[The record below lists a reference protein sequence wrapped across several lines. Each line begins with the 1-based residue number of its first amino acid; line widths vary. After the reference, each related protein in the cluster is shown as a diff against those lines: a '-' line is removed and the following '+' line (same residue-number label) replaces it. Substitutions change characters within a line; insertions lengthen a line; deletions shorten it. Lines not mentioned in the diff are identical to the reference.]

1 MTDSTIIL
9 TVSGLTKAIK
19 FQLEKQFS
27 FVAVQGEVSNFKR
40 QVSNHLYFTLK
51 DSQAQIQC
59 VMFSSDA
66 RLLKTLPKAGDQV
79 EIKGEVNV
87 YPPRGN
93 YQIIVRT
100 LKQAGLGQLLLML
113 EERKKKY
120 LQMGWFDASLKK
132 NIPKNPKTI
141 GVVSSP
147 TGSVISDILQ
157 ILKRRAHS
165 FHLILNPVK
174 VQGEGAAKEVSRAI
188 KAFNDHKLVDVIIVA
203 RGGGSMEDLWAFN
216 EVSVI
221 ESIYE
226 SEIPVVCAIGHE
238 TDTTLADLVADLR
251 APTPSAAAELV
262 VEETQKKWD
271 FLKTVQERLART
283 QLQFLSRQ
291 KERFSTL
298 LKHPFLESPERLFR
312 VFDQRLDEIK
322 LKLDQAFFDSLHRF
336 QTELHERKLKLQT
349 LNPQMQIQEGLG
361 RLNTLRS
368 KFSLLTLMLLKK
380 QISRLSHIQE
390 RMDGAQSSLLQNKK
404 SNFNNVLTH
413 LKAINPKKLLEKGY
427 SILFDEKQKSV
438 IVSTQDIS
446 LKQNVKLLLKDGFI
460 KACVHEIESGESCKT

>member
-1 MTDSTIIL
+1 MTDSNIVL

-113 EERKKKY
+113 EQRKKKY
-120 LQMGWFDASLKK
+120 LQMGWFDTCLKK
-132 NIPKNPKTI
+132 SIPKNPKTI

-174 VQGEGAAKEVSRAI
+174 VQGEGAAQEVSAAI

-203 RGGGSMEDLWAFN
+203 RGGGSMEDLWSFN
-216 EVSVI
+216 ETSVI
-221 ESIYE
+221 ESIHQ

-262 VEETQKKWD
+262 VEETQKKLD
-271 FLKTVQERLART
+271 FLKTVQERLIRT

-291 KERFSTL
+291 KERFTTL
-298 LKHPFLESPERLFR
+298 FKTSFFR
-312 VFDQRLDEIK
+312 V
-322 LKLDQAFFDSLHRF
+322 A
-336 QTELHERKLKLQT
+336 
-349 LNPQMQIQEGLG
+349 
-361 RLNTLRS
+361 
-368 KFSLLTLMLLKK
+368 
-380 QISRLSHIQE
+380 
-390 RMDGAQSSLLQNKK
+390 
-404 SNFNNVLTH
+404 
-413 LKAINPKKLLEKGY
+413 
-427 SILFDEKQKSV
+427 
-438 IVSTQDIS
+438 
-446 LKQNVKLLLKDGFI
+446 
-460 KACVHEIESGESCKT
+460 